1 MRCSKS
7 FKQDLLKYWGM
18 TELQNG
24 KSYDEVKAG
33 MKKLNRLTL
42 EEVKEVRKSQLN
54 NQGGL
59 K

>member
-1 MRCSKS
+1 MKCEKS

-18 TELQNG
+18 TELQRG
-24 KSYDEVKAG
+24 KSYDQVKLE

-42 EEVKEVRKSQLN
+42 AEIKEIRKEQRES
-54 NQGGL
+54 